1 MEYCRNKLDRGKL
14 REMKNCWKKIM
25 SVSFLFFLFIHLPV
39 NAQQMRLGDELGL
52 PKFSFA
58 TFSFASDT
66 TTLTKLKV
74 YVQIE
79 YAGLKFI
86 KSEKGFFASY
96 EVQITFF
103 DVQHS
108 LVYEKQWGEELHVQT
123 YEQTISSTSFAT
135 HAHSF
140 LFVPAEYVISVQVRD
155 VETRK
160 LFRMQ
165 KTIRVLGF
173 HTSTFEIS
181 DIMLMSGTDETNVP
195 IPNISQTLERERN
208 EQKLYFEVYAKN
220 TSKDANFIAR
230 ILSQQREELFCDT
243 LKTTLAIGRNN
254 IVFPLKK
261 LELPV
266 GDDSLELIATVQTDS
281 AYELPKRTMIIR
293 ARWKGIPSN
302 ISNIDEAISQMM
314 YVASSEEMDSLQEK
328 TISEEEQRQRF
339 EQFWKRRD
347 PTPQTQRNELMEE
360 YFSRVAYTNKQYAV
374 QGSGWRSDRGMVY
387 IIFGNP
393 DNIERH
399 PFDIESKPYEIWSYY
414 DQNRRFT
421 FIDETGFGDYRLVT
435 PLWEV
440 WGKGKR

>member
-1 MEYCRNKLDRGKL
+1 
-14 REMKNCWKKIM
+14 
-25 SVSFLFFLFIHLPV
+25 
-39 NAQQMRLGDELGL
+39 
-52 PKFSFA
+52 
-58 TFSFASDT
+58 
-66 TTLTKLKV
+66 
-74 YVQIE
+74 
-79 YAGLKFI
+79 
-86 KSEKGFFASY
+86 
-96 EVQITFF
+96 
-103 DVQHS
+103 
-108 LVYEKQWGEELHVQT
+108 
-123 YEQTISSTSFAT
+123 
-135 HAHSF
+135 
-140 LFVPAEYVISVQVRD
+140 
-155 VETRK
+155 
-160 LFRMQ
+160 
-165 KTIRVLGF
+165 
-173 HTSTFEIS
+173 
-181 DIMLMSGTDETNVP
+181 
-195 IPNISQTLERERN
+195 
-208 EQKLYFEVYAKN
+208 VYAKN
-220 TSKDANFIAR
+220 KSKDANFIAR
-230 ILSQQREELFCDT
+230 FLSQQREELFCDT

-281 AYELPKRTMIIR
+281 AYELPKRTMSIR
-293 ARWKGIPSN
+293 ARWKGIPLN

-328 TISEEEQRQRF
+328 TISEEEQWQRF

-393 DNIERH
+393 DNVERH